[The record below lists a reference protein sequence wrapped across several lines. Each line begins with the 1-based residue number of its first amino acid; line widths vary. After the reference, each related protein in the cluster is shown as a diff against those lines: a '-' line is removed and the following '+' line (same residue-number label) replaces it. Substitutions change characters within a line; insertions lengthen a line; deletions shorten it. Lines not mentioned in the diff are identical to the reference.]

1 VISTIIYP
9 LNLLLIIIGSFLCIR
24 LTLYLLIKQSIKA
37 NSNKYLG
44 ILVLSLGIPLIV
56 SMAHRF
62 DVLEYIAPIIG
73 PHAMGHFLVGPLTY
87 FYVQSCTQKGFTF
100 GTRQWIHFAP
110 FIIEIILNI
119 PFFMESSAF
128 KLDFY
133 EKFVGEGQLFSIQY
147 LMPIKLIH
155 GLTYFALCIRMIF
168 QYQQHIQNTSSN
180 SDKIFHRWL
189 LFFVFIVA
197 LPILMLIYVAF
208 TEFIASQRY
217 LIFLLGYLIF
227 YISIDIAILLKP
239 ELFQTFP
246 NRTPQPE
253 SSEAKKQK
261 YESSN
266 LAEDKK
272 EDYAHRLRNHL
283 ESKKTYRASDL
294 SLSQLSDQI
303 EIPAH
308 YVSQVINEKLGT
320 NFLDL
325 INQYRVQDVKEQFAN
340 PDKNHY
346 TIMSLAYDAGFNSK
360 STFYSAFKKH
370 TGMTP
375 SAYKKSQGLAQTI

>member
-1 VISTIIYP
+1 
-9 LNLLLIIIGSFLCIR
+9 
-24 LTLYLLIKQSIKA
+24 
-37 NSNKYLG
+37 
-44 ILVLSLGIPLIV
+44 
-56 SMAHRF
+56 MAHRF
-62 DVLEYIAPIIG
+62 DVLEYITPIIG

-100 GTRQWIHFAP
+100 DTRQWIHFAP

-246 NRTPQPE
+246 NRTPQPK

-340 PDKNHY
+340 PEKNHY